1 MRTACSGL
9 SSVLGIAKDA
19 ASNSGIPGLAT
30 ALGGLQYLLKAIQK
44 TSQNAE
50 DVKELSKRIERLIS
64 VLRSASN
71 LSPAALDRMEK
82 LARTLNDA
90 SEGAEKLLSHNFM
103 KRALTFT
110 RDSERLKGQVKAV
123 TWSVESFTVEMILH
137 MEFAL
142 EEHVHFVQDQAQFV
156 VRKLDQIQSVVNE
169 MHMDLKTGDGHPPH
183 AVKAVFN
190 STDRECCADSTRTAI
205 LKEIYAW
212 IGADGP
218 ASLDRGKSNTDPS
231 HQQACIF
238 WLNGSAGTGKTTIAY
253 TVAQYCSNRKPG
265 ILGASFF
272 CSRDDAN
279 CSNLRFIFTTIAYQ
293 LSLFNPQFATEV
305 SKVLKAAPDI
315 GYSSVQYQ
323 LEELIVNPLRMVR
336 DSFSHCVI
344 VLDALDECK
353 DTATISTVLS
363 ALARHI
369 GDLSP
374 LQFLVTSRPENRIRA
389 AFTLQD
395 LEHKTKRLL
404 LHQVQLELVEQ
415 DISHYLSMKL
425 VETRRT
431 YGIKEPWPA
440 PGSIDSLA
448 KLSSGLFIFA
458 ATSIKYI
465 EDAAYSDP
473 RGQLQRLTSRAVTA
487 TGVSSPFNRLDE
499 LYSEV
504 LTLALPD
511 ISSSFLGL
519 LKMVLGSIVHLQDP
533 LSVIG
538 LANLLGLRTGRV
550 RETLLHL
557 HSILIVPENDH
568 HVIRLLHPSFADF
581 ITNPERCSIPK
592 PEEEQ

>member
-1 MRTACSGL
+1 
-9 SSVLGIAKDA
+9 
-19 ASNSGIPGLAT
+19 
-30 ALGGLQYLLKAIQK
+30 
-44 TSQNAE
+44 
-50 DVKELSKRIERLIS
+50 
-64 VLRSASN
+64 
-71 LSPAALDRMEK
+71 
-82 LARTLNDA
+82 
-90 SEGAEKLLSHNFM
+90 
-103 KRALTFT
+103 
-110 RDSERLKGQVKAV
+110 
-123 TWSVESFTVEMILH
+123 
-137 MEFAL
+137 
-142 EEHVHFVQDQAQFV
+142 
-156 VRKLDQIQSVVNE
+156 
-169 MHMDLKTGDGHPPH
+169 
-183 AVKAVFN
+183 
-190 STDRECCADSTRTAI
+190 
-205 LKEIYAW
+205 
-212 IGADGP
+212 
-218 ASLDRGKSNTDPS
+218 
-231 HQQACIF
+231 IF
-238 WLNGSAGTGKTTIAY
+238 WLSGSAGTGKTTIAY
-253 TVAQYCSNRKPG
+253 TVSQHCSSRKPG

-279 CSNLRFIFTTIAYQ
+279 CSNLRLIFPTIAYQ

-323 LEELIVNPLRMVR
+323 LEELIVNPLRIVR
-336 DSFSHCVI
+336 DSFTHCVV

-353 DTATISTVLS
+353 DTAAISTVLS

-369 GDLSP
+369 RDLSP
-374 LQFLVTSRPENRIRA
+374 LQFLVTSRPENHIKA

-395 LEHKTKRLL
+395 LEHKTKQLV
-404 LHQVQLELVEQ
+404 LHWVELKLVEQ
-415 DISHYLSMKL
+415 DIRHYLLMKL
-425 VETRRT
+425 VETKRR
-431 YGIKEPWPA
+431 YEIKEPWPA

-465 EDAAYSDP
+465 EDVAYSDP
-473 RGQLQRLTSRAVTA
+473 RGQLQRLTSRAVTT

-538 LANLLGLRTGRV
+538 LENLLGLRTGRV

-581 ITNPERCSIPK
+581 ITNPEQCSIPK
-592 PEEEQ
+592 YVVKLEEQHTLLAQSCLVAMKGLRRDMCQIKNPSLLNSEITDLSMRIAKYIPSHIQYSCRHWAHHVCKSMMSDPLLDLLESFCEHHLLHWIEVCSLLGELRGVLLSVTEVVRTLLVIPYLVAYEIVLTCFHRPEEEQ